1 MPSIV
6 ANDLIRLTINVPEL
20 ALVIGQIGRVVSS
33 WLYPNAAYEVE
44 FAPQPA
50 LCARRVMQMAH
61 QLELAGRHHR
71 HDSFPLSR
79 GDGGCIPNRRSS

>member
-20 ALVIGQIGRVVSS
+20 ALAIGQIGRVVSS
-33 WLYPNAAYEVE
+33 WLYPNRAYEVE

-50 LCARRVMQMAH
+50 ICARRVLLMAH
-61 QLELAGRHHR
+61 QIELAA
-71 HDSFPLSR
+71 
-79 GDGGCIPNRRSS
+79 RRDRDDPFV